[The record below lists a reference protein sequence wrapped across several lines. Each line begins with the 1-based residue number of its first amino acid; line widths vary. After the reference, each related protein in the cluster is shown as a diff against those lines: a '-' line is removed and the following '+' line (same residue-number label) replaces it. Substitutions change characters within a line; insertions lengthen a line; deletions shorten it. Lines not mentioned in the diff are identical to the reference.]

1 MNFQIT
7 SLAETMSA
15 TEFVIELDN
24 QGIHWEVVECDNV
37 MNYNEDEC
45 IITISDMSY
54 QFLNGELTDVYEH
67 EF

>member
-24 QGIHWEVVECDNV
+24 QDIYWAFEECDNI
-37 MNYNEDEC
+37 MDYNEGDC
-45 IITISDMSY
+45 IITIGDMSY

>member
-7 SLAETMSA
+7 SLAEEMSA

-24 QGIHWEVVECDNV
+24 QGINWEVVECDNALD
-37 MNYNEDEC
+37 YNEGDC

-54 QFLNGELTDVYEH
+54 QFLDGELTDVYEH

>member
-7 SLAETMSA
+7 SLAEEMSA

-24 QGIHWEVVECDNV
+24 QGINWEVVECDNA

-45 IITISDMSY
+45 IITIGDMSY
-54 QFLNGELTDVYEH
+54 QFLGGELTDVYEH

>member
-24 QGIHWEVVECDNV
+24 QGISWEVVECDNV

-45 IITISDMSY
+45 IITIGDMSY
-54 QFLNGELTDVYEH
+54 QFLSGELTDVYEH

>member
-1 MNFQIT
+1 
-7 SLAETMSA
+7 MSA

-45 IITISDMSY
+45 IITIGDMSY
-54 QFLNGELTDVYEH
+54 QFLGGELTDVYEH